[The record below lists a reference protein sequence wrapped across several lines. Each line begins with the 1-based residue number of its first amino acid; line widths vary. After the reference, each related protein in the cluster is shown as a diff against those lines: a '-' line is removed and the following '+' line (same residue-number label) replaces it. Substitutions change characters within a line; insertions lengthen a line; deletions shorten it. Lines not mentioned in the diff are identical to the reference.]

1 MSATARAQALAEV
14 QNLYARYAHAL
25 DEGDVEGFLDC
36 FTADAGMWPNA
47 GPFQPDRGRF
57 DREALAGFVSGT
69 GQNRPRHL
77 MLNVAAEV
85 ADDGGSAAVKAL
97 FQLFDL
103 ASGEIRALG
112 RYDDKAVRDAD
123 GAWRFAEKRVS
134 FLWQSA
140 TYKARAEAMPRAE

>member
-1 MSATARAQALAEV
+1 MTDAGRAQALAEV

-25 DEGDVEGFLDC
+25 DEGDVAGFLDC

-57 DREALAGFVSGT
+57 DREALAGFVAKT
-69 GQNRPRHL
+69 GRNRPRHL

-85 ADDGGSAAVKAL
+85 AEDDAGAAAKAL
-97 FQLFDL
+97 FQLFDP
-103 ASGEIRALG
+103 ASGEVRALG
-112 RYDDKAVRDAD
+112 RYDDKVVRDAD
-123 GAWRFAEKRVS
+123 GVWRFAEKRVT

-140 TYKARAEAMPRAE
+140 AYRARAEAMPKAD